1 MKYDRDSTYN
11 MLFNSITYYTDLG
24 FIENCQNDLEGS
36 YVQFVGNITHI
47 PLQLPMGFCL
57 PKECKSAQYFTPFA
71 EALESKTNHLLD
83 SLKQKVNLEDA
94 YYKITPKK

>member
-1 MKYDRDSTYN
+1 
-11 MLFNSITYYTDLG
+11 
-24 FIENCQNDLEGS
+24 
-36 YVQFVGNITHI
+36 
-47 PLQLPMGFCL
+47 MGFCM
-57 PKECKSAQYFTPFA
+57 PKECKTAQYFTPFA